1 MKITSLGQLSEELEG
16 VLTALLRGYQE
27 LRGLAGEHR
36 EAIRRADTGAIGRA
50 VARQTAV
57 LQALADAEER
67 RRALIAGATGVVT
80 LPRTG
85 RATTLSDVAAFV
97 PEPARG
103 RLLALAAELKEH
115 MRAVQMQGT
124 SLRAAATGLVAHM
137 EGLMRQVGKQLS
149 HAGTYS
155 PRGVV
160 DARVAVVSALD
171 LRH

>member
-1 MKITSLGQLSEELEG
+1 MKIASLKQLAEELEV

-27 LRGLAGEHR
+27 LVELSGAHR
-36 EAIRRADTGAIGRA
+36 EAIRRADTQAIRRA
-50 VARQTAV
+50 VERQTLL
-57 LQALADAEER
+57 LQDLGDAEER
-67 RRALIAGATGVVT
+67 RRALVAGASGVVT

-85 RATTLSDVAAFV
+85 RATTLTDLAAFV
-97 PEPARG
+97 PEPGRT
-103 RLLALAAELKEH
+103 RLLSLAGELRER
-115 MRAVQMQGT
+115 MLVVQGPGT
-124 SLRAAATGLVAHM
+124 SLKAAATSLVAHM
-137 EGLMRQVGKQLS
+137 EGLMRQVGRQLS